1 MEELIKAIVKEVRVC
16 TPITDAELNAPI
28 PGYLTANIMSRIK
41 AWIADRCGIDE
52 DERSKEE
59 WEVNVIVGLKEEELK
74 ATRRRKRLNLAD
86 ANNPIGR

>member
-52 DERSKEE
+52 RPKQE